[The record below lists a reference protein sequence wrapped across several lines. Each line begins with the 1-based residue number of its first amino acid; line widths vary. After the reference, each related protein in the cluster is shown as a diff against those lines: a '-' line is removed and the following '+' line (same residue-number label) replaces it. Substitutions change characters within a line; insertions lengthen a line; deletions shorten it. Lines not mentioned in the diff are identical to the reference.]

1 MVKAVGE
8 LALAGVGIIPA
19 IEPSRGYT
27 DMVPFNPLL
36 YWENEKRVCC
46 LFAWHSVLPGRDL
59 LWLKPFGISFYK
71 LLVLKK
77 NDRNR
82 VWSQF
87 CCSENSEMY
96 GKISRPPWSLKSRF
110 LHCVGEHLRPIVC
123 VIPLEDTFG
132 KFLRWKYM
140 VQMGHLLCVN
150 WPDVR
155 RSCIKHCCSFH
166 REN

>member
-71 LLVLKK
+71 LLVLKT

-96 GKISRPPWSLKSRF
+96 GKNQPATLEFKVKISTLCRGTLKTDSLRDSTGR
-110 LHCVGEHLRPIVC
+110 HLWEISQMEIHGANGPS
-123 VIPLEDTFG
+123 PLWE
-132 KFLRWKYM
+132 LAW
-140 VQMGHLLCVN
+140 C
-150 WPDVR
+150 
-155 RSCIKHCCSFH
+155 
-166 REN
+166 

>member
-46 LFAWHSVLPGRDL
+46 LFAWHSILRGRDL

-96 GKISRPPWSLKSRF
+96 GKISRPPWTLKSRF
-110 LHCVGEHLRPIVC
+110 LHCVGEHLRQIVC

-132 KFLRWKYM
+132 KFLTWKYM

-150 WPDVR
+150 WNDVR
-155 RSCIKHCCSFH
+155 RSCIKHRCSFH
-166 REN
+166 TEN